1 MTYTIAIVGR
11 REEIMGFAAVGLRI
25 FPVADSKEAR
35 ETLFDLKAQLSSDD
49 PEAARCAVIFVMEE
63 FLRELPQ
70 EDYDKLAAD
79 ALPAIIALPG
89 NTGSS
94 GSGNEKIRRIVEKAV
109 GSDIFGN

>member
-1 MTYTIAIVGR
+1 MTYSIAIIGR
-11 REEIMGFAAVGLRI
+11 REEIMGFAAVGLQI
-25 FPVADSKEAR
+25 FPIQDAAEAR
-35 ETLFDLKAQLSSDD
+35 DTLFDLKARLTSDD
-49 PEAARCAVIFVMEE
+49 AEAERFAVIFVMEE
-63 FLRELPQ
+63 FLREIAQ